1 MARQKE
7 IQMFQIFKMLF
18 PKLWFCLDGDP
29 NAGSGAPEG
38 QPAPGEGNPTGSSG
52 EPPAASPTDDFV
64 DFEGV
69 KVPASSFEKAAKERY
84 KDAFEAQTNR
94 DKWQAENTRKAQEIK
109 ALERDAEAFRRQQ
122 AEQKPQPKNTFEAKK
137 QEYVAKKSKAFPEVD
152 QRFWEE
158 NFQDIWEASGARAQ
172 EITQP
177 EREARAADWEKQFL
191 ESHPLVKLGSEQY
204 NKMVEYVTSP
214 ELGGRGYDPEDAYGI
229 VFKKELMEQEFSA
242 RQKA

>member
-29 NAGSGAPEG
+29 NAGSGAPKG
-38 QPAPGEGNPTGSSG
+38 QPAPGEGNPAGSNG

-69 KVPASSFEKAAKERY
+69 KVPASSFENAAKERY

-94 DKWQAENTRKAQEIK
+94 DKWQAENTRRAQEIK

-137 QEYVAKKSKAFPEVD
+137 SKTFPEVD
-152 QRFWEE
+152 PRFFESQ
-158 NFQDIWEASGARAQ
+158 FDDIWEMSGMRAQ
-172 EITQP
+172 EIPQP
-177 EREARAADWEKQFL
+177 EREARASDWEKQFL
-191 ESHPLVKLGSEQY
+191 ESHALLKKGS
-204 NKMVEYVTSP
+204 
-214 ELGGRGYDPEDAYGI
+214 
-229 VFKKELMEQEFSA
+229 
-242 RQKA
+242 